1 MGSRSS
7 QVSDTGGR
15 TAHQGRIAAARRD
28 PGWLARMRRSGSL
41 TVTTAGRAILV
52 CMSEHANG
60 DEAAMYN
67 YRNFDAWVEALGDLA
82 DEAAFAA
89 SPSVGQRAPDFTVP
103 RLGDG
108 ALVSLSELWR
118 SKPLVME
125 FGSFT

>member
-1 MGSRSS
+1 M
-7 QVSDTGGR
+7 
-15 TAHQGRIAAARRD
+15 
-28 PGWLARMRRSGSL
+28 L

-52 CMSEHANG
+52 CMSEDPNG

-67 YRNFDAWVEALGDLA
+67 YRNFDAWVAALDDLA
-82 DEAAFAA
+82 DEAAFAK
-89 SPSVGQRAPDFTVP
+89 SPSAGQRAPDYTLP

-108 ALVSLSELWR
+108 APVSLSGLWR

>member
-1 MGSRSS
+1 MRQSGLPT
-7 QVSDTGGR
+7 V
-15 TAHQGRIAAARRD
+15 AA
-28 PGWLARMRRSGSL
+28 G
-41 TVTTAGRAILV
+41 GRAILV
-52 CMSEHANG
+52 CMGEYANG
-60 DEAAMYN
+60 DAAMYN

-89 SPSVGQRAPDFTVP
+89 SPSAGQRAPDFTLP

-108 ALVSLSELWR
+108 VPVSLSGLWR

>member
-1 MGSRSS
+1 
-7 QVSDTGGR
+7 
-15 TAHQGRIAAARRD
+15 
-28 PGWLARMRRSGSL
+28 MRRSGWL

-60 DEAAMYN
+60 YEAAMYN

-89 SPSVGQRAPDFTVP
+89 SPSAGQRAPDFTVP

>member
-1 MGSRSS
+1 MTFH
-7 QVSDTGGR
+7 VSAGW
-15 TAHQGRIAAARRD
+15 
-28 PGWLARMRRSGSL
+28 PGCAGSGSL
-41 TVTTAGRAILV
+41 TVTTAGRSILV

-60 DEAAMYN
+60 DEAVMYN

-89 SPSVGQRAPDFTVP
+89 SPSAGQRAPDFTMP

>member
-1 MGSRSS
+1 MLA
-7 QVSDTGGR
+7 VATGGR
-15 TAHQGRIAAARRD
+15 
-28 PGWLARMRRSGSL
+28 
-41 TVTTAGRAILV
+41 VILV
-52 CMSEHANG
+52 CMGEHANG

-67 YRNFDAWVEALGDLA
+67 YRNFDAWVEALDDLA

-89 SPSVGQRAPDFTVP
+89 SPAAGQRAPDFTLP

-108 ALVSLSELWR
+108 ASVSLSGLWR

>member
-1 MGSRSS
+1 MCWSGLLA
-7 QVSDTGGR
+7 VATG
-15 TAHQGRIAAARRD
+15 
-28 PGWLARMRRSGSL
+28 
-41 TVTTAGRAILV
+41 GRAILV
-52 CMSEHANG
+52 CMGEHANG

-89 SPSVGQRAPDFTVP
+89 SPAAGQRAPDFTLP

-108 ALVSLSELWR
+108 APVSLSGLWG